1 MITIINYDKDDMRME
16 KVNLVVTSLME
27 QSDVKYVDFDIF
39 DCESI
44 DSLNAFYGNITNI
57 NTEVAIVLRTEI
69 DFRNI
74 TAMRMFDDALKYLDD
89 LDCNI
94 FILKYHDDLKHLSFK
109 SDFVMNII
117 TLENEDESY
126 IINITKS
133 DESLDDGFCIN
144 FKINPLRL
152 IHFHPIYLDTMN
164 NIQKLIFNKPSA
176 TYHEDSITKDI
187 YLQNQSNT
195 VDLVYDDDDI
205 FGDSSIQPEVLMNDK
220 NIDNRIDVDQYS
232 ESLDNAIFDSV
243 SNILDTFFK
252 EKNKFEEDIN
262 RVQTERLIIKINGEE
277 V

>member
-1 MITIINYDKDDMRME
+1 MITTINYDKEDMGME
-16 KVNLVVTSLME
+16 KVDLVITSLME

-69 DFRNI
+69 DFRDI
-74 TAMRMFDDALKYLDD
+74 TAMRMFDDALKHLDD

-94 FILKYHDDLKHLSFK
+94 FILKYHDDLKHLIFK

-117 TLENEDESY
+117 TLENEDDSY

-133 DESLDDGFCIN
+133 AESLDDGFSIN

-152 IHFHPIYLDTMN
+152 IYFHPVYLDTMN
-164 NIQKLIFNKPSA
+164 NIQKFIFNKPSA
-176 TYHEDSITKDI
+176 KYHENPITKDI
-187 YLQNQSNT
+187 YLQSKST
-195 VDLVYDDDDI
+195 TTALVCDNDDMFKDTK
-205 FGDSSIQPEVLMNDK
+205 PEVFMGGK
-220 NIDNRIDVDQYS
+220 NIDNRIDVNEHI
-232 ESLDNAIFDSV
+232 ESIDNAIFDSV

-252 EKNKFEEDIN
+252 EKNKIEEDIN

>member
-1 MITIINYDKDDMRME
+1 MISIINYDKEDMQME
-16 KVNLVVTSLME
+16 KVDLVITSLME
-27 QSDVKYVDFDIF
+27 ESGLKYVDFDIF

-57 NTEVAIVLRTEI
+57 NTEVAILLRTQI
-69 DFRNI
+69 DFRDI
-74 TAMRMFDDALKYLDD
+74 TGMRIFDDILKHLDD

-133 DESLDDGFCIN
+133 AESLGDGFCIN
-144 FKINPLRL
+144 FKITPNGL
-152 IHFHPIYLDTMN
+152 IHFHPLYLDTMN
-164 NIQKLIFNKPSA
+164 NIQKFIFNKPSA
-176 TYHEDSITKDI
+176 TYHEDPITKDI
-187 YLQNQSNT
+187 YLQTKST
-195 VDLVYDDDDI
+195 TTALVCDNDDI
-205 FGDSSIQPEVLMNDK
+205 FKDTKPEVFMSGK
-220 NIDNRIDVDQYS
+220 NIDNRIDANEYI

-252 EKNKFEEDIN
+252 EKNKIEEDIN

>member
-1 MITIINYDKDDMRME
+1 MITIINYDKEDMGME
-16 KVNLVVTSLME
+16 KVDLVITSLME

-69 DFRNI
+69 DFRDI
-74 TAMRMFDDALKYLDD
+74 TAMRMFDDSLKHLDD

-94 FILKYHDDLKHLSFK
+94 FILKYHDDLKHLIYR

-133 DESLDDGFCIN
+133 AEFLDDGFCIN

-152 IHFHPIYLDTMN
+152 IYFHPIYLDTMN
-164 NIQKLIFNKPSA
+164 NIQKFIFNKPSA
-176 TYHEDSITKDI
+176 KYHENPITKDI
-187 YLQNQSNT
+187 YLQSKST
-195 VDLVYDDDDI
+195 TTALVCDNDDI
-205 FGDSSIQPEVLMNDK
+205 FKDTEPGVFMGGK
-220 NIDNRIDVDQYS
+220 NIDNRIDTNEYI
-232 ESLDNAIFDSV
+232 ESIDNAIFDSV

-252 EKNKFEEDIN
+252 EKNKIEEDIN
-262 RVQTERLIIKINGEE
+262 RVQTERLIIKIDGEE